1 MSVRIK
7 SLCGWWILALLSVSS
22 LVAHGLAQFYDGWR
36 IDFGFGPTWNASRH
50 IELNGEYE
58 LNIVRFPDRNQGF
71 NAHVIR
77 LRTQAALN
85 TQVSLNAFLQY
96 NSADDEVSANI
107 RFRYN
112 FREGNDLWFVY
123 NENLNTDR
131 NRETPSLLLT
141 NDRTILVKYTYTF
154 KL

>member
-1 MSVRIK
+1 MSSG
-7 SLCGWWILALLSVSS
+7 SLFRAGFDWR
-22 LVAHGLAQFYDGWR
+22 LAQFYDEWR
-36 IDFGFGPTWNASRH
+36 IDFAFGPTWNASQH

-58 LNIVRFPDRNQGF
+58 LNIVRFPDRDQGF

-85 TQVSLNAFLQY
+85 TKVSLNAFLQY
-96 NSADDEVSANI
+96 NSADDEVSGNV

-123 NENLNTDR
+123 NESLNTDR
-131 NRETPSLLLT
+131 NRETPKLLLT
-141 NDRTILVKYTYTF
+141 SERTILVKYTYTF